1 MSDKALREIIV
12 IAANALQK
20 EAALGEEEAEE
31 LEHEGEDEGEEDDE
45 ETKQIKQSAVDLAA
59 TRKRTSG

>member
-20 EAALGEEEAEE
+20 EAELGEEY
-31 LEHEGEDEGEEDDE
+31 EHEGGEEDDE
-45 ETKQIKQSAVDLAA
+45 ESEQIKQSAVNLAKV
-59 TRKRTSG
+59 RKNTSG